1 MGKIMLRRKQVASIV
16 LHAATPGSR
25 AVFLVETRS
34 AEDRRK
40 LSELFRALAEL
51 GEVVPLADGPLMAFA
66 VQLRNGGESGP
77 AGSLFSKIEA
87 TLKDEFPFT
96 LVEQSFNDVVYHLV
110 ESLAEDSGGRMH
122 PVLRC
127 GICSAYEPFPTRI
140 SLQDEGGHG
149 IIEACYCARCASQR
163 ADPNEKELVARL
175 LADDRRGFR
184 GILGDDLVEW
194 PSSAESLPAPHTYRL
209 AS

>member
-1 MGKIMLRRKQVASIV
+1 MGKIMLRRKEVESIV
-16 LHAATPGSR
+16 LHSAAPGSR

-40 LSELFRALAEL
+40 LTELFRALAEL
-51 GEVVPLADGPLMAFA
+51 GEVVPLADGALMAYA
-66 VQLRNGGESGP
+66 VQLRNGGEPGP

-96 LVEQSFNDVVYHLV
+96 LVEHSFNDVVYHLV
-110 ESLAEDSGGRMH
+110 ESLANDSGGRMH
-122 PVLRC
+122 AIARC
-127 GICSAYEPFPTRI
+127 GICTAFEPFPTRI
-140 SLQDEGGHG
+140 SLRDGEGRG
-149 IIEACYCARCASQR
+149 IIEACYCMRCASQR
-163 ADPNEKELVARL
+163 ADSSEKEMVVRL

-194 PSSAESLPAPHTYRL
+194 PASAEMLPAPHRYRL